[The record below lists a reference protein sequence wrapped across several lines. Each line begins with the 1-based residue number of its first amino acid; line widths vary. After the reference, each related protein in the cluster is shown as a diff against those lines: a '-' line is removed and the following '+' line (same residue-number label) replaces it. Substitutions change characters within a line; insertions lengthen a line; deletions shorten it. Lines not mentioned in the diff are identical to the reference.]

1 MRQGQQPLRAQE
13 PVNNL
18 VRLHFAKRE
27 ETLNEALSSHE
38 SMKANAGKDPWRTME
53 LAKDCKWSNIWPAN
67 AFIGNYMRL
76 EILSRAGLGDRVV
89 EDIRGYF
96 LEMADSTGTLWES
109 ITPTASCCHGFASYV
124 TVLLARHARR

>member
-38 SMKANAGKDPWRTME
+38 SMKAKM
-53 LAKDCKWSNIWPAN
+53 
-67 AFIGNYMRL
+67 M
-76 EILSRAGLGDRVV
+76 
-89 EDIRGYF
+89 
-96 LEMADSTGTLWES
+96 
-109 ITPTASCCHGFASYV
+109 
-124 TVLLARHARR
+124 